1 MSNKKS
7 ATNLK
12 IRSEF
17 SNLLNEKGISNL
29 TVSDITRKAN
39 INRGTFY
46 LHYID
51 KYDLLQQ
58 LENEVLESLKAI
70 FFKYNKENDDDLISF
85 QSVLESLE
93 YVKSNFNSVKG
104 LIEGGDIK
112 FVDKFKDI
120 IRQTLQVKIEKS
132 DILYYKKHNL
142 PKKYA
147 DEILLCSIVS
157 VIQLWIKDNALE
169 SPREV
174 AEIIQKTK
182 SITPSELLL

>member
-12 IRSEF
+12 IRSAF
-17 SNLLNEKGISNL
+17 SDLLNEKGINNL

-51 KYDLLQQ
+51 KYDLLEQ
-58 LENEVLESLKAI
+58 LENEVLESTKAI
-70 FFKYNKENDDDLISF
+70 FFKYNKENDNDLISF

-93 YVKSNFNSVKG
+93 YVKSNFNLVKG

-120 IRQTLQVKIEKS
+120 IRQTLQVKI
-132 DILYYKKHNL
+132 
-142 PKKYA
+142 
-147 DEILLCSIVS
+147 
-157 VIQLWIKDNALE
+157 
-169 SPREV
+169 
-174 AEIIQKTK
+174 
-182 SITPSELLL
+182 

>member
-12 IRSEF
+12 IRSAF
-17 SNLLNEKGISNL
+17 SDLLNEKGINNL

-51 KYDLLQQ
+51 KYDLLEQ
-58 LENEVLESLKAI
+58 LENEVLESTKAI
-70 FFKYNKENDDDLISF
+70 FFKYNKENDNDLISF

-93 YVKSNFNSVKG
+93 YVKSNFNLVKG

-120 IRQTLQVKIEKS
+120 IRHTLQIKIEKS
-132 DILYYKKHNL
+132 DILHYKKHNL

-182 SITPSELLL
+182 SIAPSELLL